1 MADKSKIEWTDA
13 TWNPITGCS
22 RVSAGC
28 VHCYAEH
35 LAATRLKFH
44 PSRKGLTNRRGRWNG
59 EVRLNEQWL
68 DQPMRWKRP
77 QRIFVCAH
85 SDLFYDKIPE
95 AWIDK
100 VFAVMAMSPQ
110 HIFQVLTKRPK
121 RMLTYL
127 VQFDEDEAIERVAH
141 QAVEIADSPCAAGII
156 EDATMIRLPN
166 VWCGVSAENQ
176 ESFEERY
183 RYLKDVPTA
192 VRWLS
197 LEPLL
202 GPINVRISL
211 PECECG
217 DYRHHHPDDGPC
229 VFNSRRDLAHGF
241 TDCRKFRPM
250 WPAVDWV
257 VVGGESGPGYRPM
270 DHDWARSLRDQC
282 SIAQVPFFMKQVAGK
297 RPIPA
302 DLMVRQWPGG
312 MAHG

>member
-1 MADKSKIEWTDA
+1 MADKSQIEWTDA

-44 PSRKGLTNRRGRWNG
+44 PSRKGLTDQLGRWNG

-77 QRIFVCAH
+77 RRIFVCAH
-85 SDLFYDKIPE
+85 SDLFYEKIPE

-110 HIFQVLTKRPK
+110 HIFQVLTKRPQ
-121 RMLTYL
+121 RMHSYL
-127 VQFDEDEAIERVAH
+127 VQFDEDEAIERVAQ

-156 EDATMIRLPN
+156 KDATMIRLPN
-166 VWCGVSAENQ
+166 VWCGASAENQ

-183 RYLKDVPTA
+183 RHLKNVPSA

-202 GPINVRISL
+202 GPINARIAL

-217 DYRHHHPDDGPC
+217 DYRHHHPDDDT
-229 VFNSRRDLAHGF
+229 VFS
-241 TDCRKFRPM
+241 T
-250 WPAVDWV
+250 
-257 VVGGESGPGYRPM
+257 
-270 DHDWARSLRDQC
+270 
-282 SIAQVPFFMKQVAGK
+282 AG
-297 RPIPA
+297 A
-302 DLMVRQWPGG
+302 T
-312 MAHG
+312 